1 MTMPSRLARTLLI
14 AAAATALAA
23 AGIAVNFLLLRYADS
38 SNDPV
43 GKLTP
48 RASITQPASPRATQT
63 HARTD
68 DGGEERDD

>member
-1 MTMPSRLARTLLI
+1 MARQWSVPHERPQSPPSQRRESPS
-14 AAAATALAA
+14 
-23 AGIAVNFLLLRYADS
+23 NFLLLRYADS

-63 HARTD
+63 YARTD